1 MTKPQAY
8 ETEVI
13 DKLFLELSQVTQAT
27 TAKELALRARQ
38 AVLVEAL
45 TPAFKAIDAISADP
59 NDMQRRRDAE
69 VNCFYAVQRARAALA
84 QEKQGGGKMSHVT
97 TCSTCH
103 KLYEECSEEHANAP
117 DRKCRECF

>member
-1 MTKPQAY
+1 MGARAMSAY
-8 ETEVI
+8 ETETI
-13 DKLFLELSQVTQAT
+13 DKLFLELSQITRAT
-27 TAKELALRARQ
+27 TGKELRQQAEIEALRARQ

-84 QEKQGGGKMSHVT
+84 KHGKG
-97 TCSTCH
+97 
-103 KLYEECSEEHANAP
+103 NG
-117 DRKCRECF
+117 